1 MTTGDDMEIAV
12 KNKRSENVTW
22 TAPVVMASNH
32 TPGYVNTGDNVGRR
46 LVMIRF
52 DRVVHEPP
60 TDLLPRIL
68 AAAGLGARPGVSCTI
83 TIYVKVVSNST
94 PKATPVAMNGV
105 SLSSPERVF
114 FDISTCIHDL
124 QEAWMNRPRKRLAM
138 NPSSCVP
145 QP

>member
-68 AAAGLGARPGVSCTI
+68 AEELPAVVARCVGASAALGSRRGPLEAR
-83 TIYVKVVSNST
+83 
-94 PKATPVAMNGV
+94 VAMAR
-105 SLSSPERVF
+105 SPCFSNQKAAPLPGGRGERRGRVMRW
-114 FDISTCIHDL
+114 I
-124 QEAWMNRPRKRLAM
+124 WYP
-138 NPSSCVP
+138 
-145 QP
+145 